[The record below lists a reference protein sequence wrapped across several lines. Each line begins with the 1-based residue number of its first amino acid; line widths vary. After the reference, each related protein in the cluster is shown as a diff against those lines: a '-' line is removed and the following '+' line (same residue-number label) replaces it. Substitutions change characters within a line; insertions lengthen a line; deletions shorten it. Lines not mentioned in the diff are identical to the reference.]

1 MIQCRK
7 FKDEEDWLDARKGAI
22 SATDVGALVGISDF
36 GKTALDVY
44 MKAVYGKEKKLDE
57 NSPLIVRGHLL
68 EPLIRKGF
76 AIDYADTYKVTNP
89 PQKGNWIWWD
99 DGRPY
104 LKGSLDGVLTRRS
117 DRKQGI
123 LEIKTTELIEGS
135 RKLEDWREGTL
146 PQTYITQVLT
156 YLAITGWEYAVLR
169 VRIRVS
175 SIDRVTHQ
183 KSFKGVEMHDYYFDS
198 EELSEQIEGVKKT
211 VDDFWKEHVIPKK
224 VPDVKVL

>member
-7 FKDEEDWLDARKGAI
+7 FKSEADWLEARKGAI
-22 SATDVGALVGISDF
+22 SATDVGALLGISDF

-44 MKAVYGKEKKLDE
+44 MKAVYGKEKKIDE
-57 NSPLIVRGHLL
+57 NSPLIVRGHML

-76 AIDYADTYKVTNP
+76 AIDYADVYKVTNP
-89 PQKGNWIWWD
+89 PSTNWIWWND
-99 DGRPY
+99 ERPY
-104 LKGSLDGVLTRRS
+104 LRGSLDGVLTRRS
-117 DRKQGI
+117 DKKNGV

-169 VRIRVS
+169 VRIRIS
-175 SIDRVTHQ
+175 KIDKVTHQ
-183 KSFKGVEMHDYYFDS
+183 KSFQGVEIHDYYFDS

-211 VDDFWKEHVIPKK
+211 VDDFWNEHVVPKK